1 VHKDA
6 PADRVDWLKWAFQRA
21 YCQESYQ
28 AFNESKFMNV
38 IDSYRDTEGAIEVI
52 NSAIAQYRDVYKQ
65 MGLDVK

>member
-1 VHKDA
+1 MGLSEAHIVK
-6 PADRVDWLKWAFQRA
+6 
-21 YCQESYQ
+21 ESYQ

-52 NSAIAQYRDVYKQ
+52 NGAIAQYRDVYKQ